1 MEELK
6 LHAFGQT
13 DHIQGLIEKYNSL
26 ISKLKKN
33 KKLNES
39 EKKAALERLNESF
52 NKENRD
58 TKNNLY

>member
-13 DHIQGLIEKYNSL
+13 DHIKGLMEKYNSL

-33 KKLNES
+33 KELNES
-39 EKKAALERLNESF
+39 ERNTELEKLNGLF
-52 NKENRD
+52 IKEKRD
-58 TKNNLY
+58 TQNNLY

>member
-1 MEELK
+1 MKELK

-13 DHIQGLIEKYNSL
+13 DHLKGIMEKYNAL

-39 EKKAALERLNESF
+39 EKKAELERLNQSF
-52 NKENRD
+52 NKEKGD